1 MTKKEERDL
10 SSVSMSKLISEI
22 KYRWLAKTPIFWK
35 KMLRIAVV
43 IGTSAVAVLGADKLF
58 DLQAYGVPLIVFT
71 IAGYIIVACFALGLA
86 AKITKE

>member
-1 MTKKEERDL
+1 MTKEEHDL
-10 SSVSMSKLISEI
+10 SCVPMTKLISEI
-22 KYRWLAKTPIFWK
+22 RSRWFEKTPIFWK
-35 KMLRIAVV
+35 KILRIAIA